1 MCAVIENPDDVPD
14 NFPVISALLKLKSN
28 QQIPT
33 QDTHI
38 DTHIDVNDTRQN
50 NIERTIARF
59 VMPRGPV

>member
-14 NFPVISALLKLKSN
+14 NFPVISAFSKLRSN

-38 DTHIDVNDTRQN
+38 DVNDTRQN
-50 NIERTIARF
+50 DIERTIARF